1 MICPGATGD
10 DADDEVEMTVRFMTK
25 EEEEW
30 TRKGHSGRDRGQEG
44 INIIITSCLIYSC
57 D

>member
-1 MICPGATGD
+1 MLCPGATGD

-30 TRKGHSGRDRGQEG
+30 TRKGHSGRGRGQEG
-44 INIIITSCLIYSC
+44 INIHNNHLLFDIFL
-57 D
+57 